1 MVRDR
6 DPPVGPDEALRV
18 ELLRPVPKIL
28 VAQDVIVERE
38 DEAVLRQRPRLQPRA
53 APRRAVGDAAR
64 HHVEQPHRL
73 EDERLRS
80 CGT

>member
-53 APRRAVGDAAR
+53 APRRAVGDAAG
-64 HHVEQPHRL
+64 HHIEHAHRL
-73 EDERLRS
+73 EDERLR
-80 CGT
+80 G